1 MEAPQQLARPRARR
15 HSSSPERELVD
26 WLGWG
31 GQAAGG
37 PRSAPGAGADPTSD
51 PTEQAPRAV
60 SPRGR
65 PRRPGAG
72 RGGGVRN
79 TDVEVEGELVQTHTH
94 GLQRV
99 HLVSPSLDEHL
110 RINDT
115 KTGRQLAGVGIFVH
129 QEEGENIYVSKILP
143 SGAAAMCGMIQIDD
157 ELISIDEHVI
167 RPDDELTKVR
177 PAHLAPRY
185 ANAAPTRLRDE
196 PCPRCVGPAGS
207 PR

>member
-1 MEAPQQLARPRARR
+1 MGGRARARDGAHTCDGTMEAPKQLARPRARR
-15 HSSSPERELVD
+15 HSKSPERELAD

-37 PRSAPGAGADPTSD
+37 PGSAPGAGTADPD
-51 PTEQAPRAV
+51 RPEQAPRVV

-65 PRRPGAG
+65 PRRPVAG
-72 RGGGVRN
+72 SGGGARDA
-79 TDVEVEGELVQTHTH
+79 DVEVEGELVRTHTH

-99 HLVSPSLDEHL
+99 HLVSPSLDDHL
-110 RINDT
+110 RINDA
-115 KTGRQLAGVGIFVH
+115 KTGRQLAGVGLFVH

-143 SGAAAMCGMIQIDD
+143 SGAAAMCGMIRVDD

-177 PAHLAPRY
+177 PARFAPR
-185 ANAAPTRLRDE
+185 
-196 PCPRCVGPAGS
+196 
-207 PR
+207 